1 MAVNVKSYLPL
12 EKKERSKLQQVKDKH
27 MSFTKASKDGIPKDI
42 DELKLIRNREH
53 AIAYLNQYIDIG
65 HQSISKSKYCE
76 DKHIS
81 HNSLNMGL
89 EQLGYRTRVLRIK
102 RDQLRRVETEISQL
116 KLTETNP
123 SEIVQNETKLNV
135 RKTKKSNK
143 GIIEGCGHSKD
154 EEDLTSF
161 LNSNEIDEIGFG
173 M

>member
-1 MAVNVKSYLPL
+1 
-12 EKKERSKLQQVKDKH
+12 

-65 HQSISKSKYCE
+65 HQSISKSKYCK

-143 GIIEGCGHSKD
+143 TSIIEGSGHTED
-154 EEDLTSF
+154 EEDTISF
-161 LNSNEIDEIGFG
+161 LNRNETDGPEFG